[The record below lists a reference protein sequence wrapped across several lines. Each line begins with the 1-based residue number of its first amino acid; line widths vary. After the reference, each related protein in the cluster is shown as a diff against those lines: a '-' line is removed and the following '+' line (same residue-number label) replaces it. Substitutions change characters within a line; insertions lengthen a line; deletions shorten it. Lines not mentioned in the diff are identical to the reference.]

1 MRIQSEYERRN
12 AYLIQVR
19 DAYMS
24 NIFQAYENE
33 QKEILYRL
41 IQENTNAIRRDTAYS
56 NGMYISQSFMYKGEF
71 YRINPYYSD
80 PTHNRIIHPSMMKKI
95 VAFMDKK
102 DFNLEEQRQRIQN
115 YIINVLLFSKHAYD
129 VDELIPRQFR
139 NSFYID
145 MALFNIGSPAT
156 PEELDKFRFNNK
168 AGLVEFKRMFLEEL
182 LMA

>member
-1 MRIQSEYERRN
+1 MRIQSEHEKRN
-12 AYLIQVR
+12 MYLVQLR

-41 IQENTNAIRRDTAYS
+41 IQENTHAVRNDPDTLVGS
-56 NGMYISQSFMYKGEF
+56 YISRSFMYKGEF
-71 YRINPYYSD
+71 YRNNSYPQPSD
-80 PTHNRIIHPSMMKKI
+80 NRIIHPSMMKKI

-115 YIINVLLFSKHAYD
+115 YIINVLLFAKHSYD
-129 VDELIPRQFR
+129 VDELIPSKFR
-139 NSFYID
+139 SNWYNITS
-145 MALFNIGSPAT
+145 LFNIGSPAT